1 MSVSHLIVINFT
13 YNNFFLSF
21 RDILHVDFSLT
32 ILQMSNSFANCF
44 IYAKMHRYIRV
55 RSKLRKSAVTRDSN
69 GYKSNLSPD
78 CLHSTSKLQGGSL
91 NGERTSSLQ
100 SIAESFIE
108 ANTYEK
114 QSSVNFDS
122 YDNNMKSDTDLCHR
136 GNQCIQ
142 EDTRE
147 LDTKCET
154 KWSNPVFEQD
164 I

>member
-1 MSVSHLIVINFT
+1 MITFT
-13 YNNFFLSF
+13 YNFFLSF

-44 IYAKMHRYIRV
+44 IYAKMHRYIKV
-55 RSKLRKSAVTRDSN
+55 RSKSRKSAVPGDSN

-78 CLHSTSKLQGGSL
+78 CHHSTSKVQGGGFTI
-91 NGERTSSLQ
+91 NGERTNSLQ

-108 ANTYEK
+108 SSTYEK
-114 QSSVNFDS
+114 QSSVDFDS
-122 YDNNMKSDTDLCHR
+122 NQYDNNMKSDTDLYHR
-136 GNQCIQ
+136 RNQCIQ
-142 EDTRE
+142 EHTRE